1 MRAST
6 LPSFSLSGLLGPV
19 WPPLVLG
26 LTCLAAALFL
36 GAPLWFDVL
45 AMSGFAIL
53 CCDVAARYR
62 QYRALRVALQQARGV
77 RGRAKGLFRRARST
91 WCTRRAALA
100 AAEAEGYGTE
110 ARALVV
116 QWGYRPWHVFPD
128 GSFSRHSPF
137 LKIAFWRAVVGLPAS
152 DGSPFR

>member
-1 MRAST
+1 MPAST
-6 LPSFSLSGLLGPV
+6 LPSFSLSDLFGPV
-19 WPPLVLG
+19 WPPLMLG
-26 LTCLAAALFL
+26 LVCLSAIVFL
-36 GAPLWFDVL
+36 RAPLWFDVL
-45 AMSGFAIL
+45 AMSSFAIL

-62 QYRALRVALQQARGV
+62 QYRSLRVALRQARGM
-77 RGRAKGLFRRARST
+77 RGRAKTLFRRARST

-100 AAEAEGYGTE
+100 AAQAEGFGSE
-110 ARALVV
+110 ARALIA

-137 LKIAFWRAVVGLPAS
+137 LKLAFWRAVVGLPAS